1 MHRTAFRRSPGE
13 AQESGVRALVP
24 VRPGP
29 DAKRRLSAV
38 LAPESRRE
46 LALAMFADVL
56 DALASASTVASI
68 VVTGTDAAARTLAEQ
83 RGAVWVAEPP
93 GGAGLNAALAAALA
107 VDAAQL
113 GAASAQSPAGGDA
126 ASSLTV
132 EAARAEPASAPTAR
146 ATPTLIVMGDVP
158 LIEAADIDALVRAMW
173 QLAPAAVAVPSL
185 DGTGTN
191 ALALAD
197 ARLLAPA
204 FGPESLARHRQAAAA
219 RDLRWAE
226 ITQARV
232 ALDIDTP
239 ADLLRL
245 CATVRPDSATGRCI
259 AGLGLRAELRRVSA
273 EPAPA

>member
-1 MHRTAFRRSPGE
+1 MHRTAFRRSPRE

-46 LALAMFADVL
+46 LALAMFEDVL

-68 VVTGTDAAARTLAEQ
+68 VVTGTDAAARALAEK
-83 RGAVWVAEPP
+83 RGALWVAEPP
-93 GGAGLNAALAAALA
+93 GGAGLNVALAAALA
-107 VDAAQL
+107 AE
-113 GAASAQSPAGGDA
+113 GAPRGS
-126 ASSLTV
+126 ASSPPL
-132 EAARAEPASAPTAR
+132 SSNAPDEF

-158 LIEAADIDALVRAMW
+158 LIEAADVDALIHALRP
-173 QLAPAAVAVPSL
+173 LAPAAVAVPSL

-191 ALALAD
+191 ALALSD
-197 ARLLAPA
+197 AGLLAPA

-219 RDLRWAE
+219 RDLHWLE
-226 ITQARV
+226 LPQTRV

-245 CATVRPDSATGRCI
+245 CETVRPDSATGRCI
-259 AGLGLRAELRRVSA
+259 AALGLHSDRHRVSA
-273 EPAPA
+273 